1 MKKGSI
7 STVVLVLILIA
18 GIGITIY
25 PAFSNWWNT
34 KSQSKAIASY
44 RERVDSL
51 DNSQYEILIEEAEKY
66 NKELAEL
73 NFPMIEYKQLEN
85 YYEILDITGSGV
97 MGYVTI
103 PQIGISLP
111 VYHGTSE
118 AVLNVAIGHLQGSSL
133 PVGGA
138 GTHSVVMAHRGLPS
152 AKLFSDLDK
161 LVTGDIFTITVLNE
175 TYTYQ
180 VDMISVVEPDDTEKL
195 EIVSGEDYVTLVTC
209 TPYGINSHRLLV
221 RGKRIENIEAAT
233 MSNIVSADATQV
245 DPMIVVPCIAGPL
258 IIILIIIWLFGG
270 KRKKPTKEAV
280 LNKILKADE
289 EESNENK
296 EDC

>member
-1 MKKGSI
+1 MKKSSI
-7 STVVLVLILIA
+7 STVLLVLILIA

-34 KSQSKAIASY
+34 KSQSEAIASY
-44 RERVDSL
+44 RESVEAL
-51 DNSQYEILIEEAEKY
+51 DDDRYEMLIEEAEKY

-85 YYEILDITGSGV
+85 YYEILDITGSGI

-118 AVLNVAIGHLQGSSL
+118 EVLNVAIGHLQGTSL
-133 PVGGA
+133 PVGGE
-138 GTHSVVMAHRGLPS
+138 GTHAVVMAHRGLPS

-180 VDMISVVEPDDTEKL
+180 IDMISVVEPDDTEKL

-258 IIILIIIWLFGG
+258 VIILIIVWLFGG
-270 KRKKPTKEAV
+270 KTKKPSKEAV

-289 EESNENK
+289 EDSDENK
-296 EDC
+296 KDC